1 MRQFRLLALPLALP
15 LASLTLA
22 ACGMFGLPTSAAETC
37 APSAREYSGTV
48 VGAFITTVG
57 AIRALEPRPA
67 EPARWPDL
75 APDQPAVLCYV
86 DAQIAKG
93 PPPGPNGEIRDPFD
107 RVVIGVVD
115 GKGEMVMAGY
125 RDQLPVIAP

>member
-1 MRQFRLLALPLALP
+1 MRQFWLLALPLAP
-15 LASLTLA
+15 LTLA
-22 ACGMFGLPTSAAETC
+22 ACGILGLSTSATEAC

-48 VGAFITTVG
+48 VGAFSTTVG
-57 AIRALEPRPA
+57 AIRALESRPA
-67 EPARWPDL
+67 EPSRWPDL
-75 APDQPAVLCYV
+75 APDQPAVLCYI

-93 PPPGPNGEIRDPFD
+93 PPPGPSGEIRDPFD

-125 RDQLPVIAP
+125 GDELPVVAP